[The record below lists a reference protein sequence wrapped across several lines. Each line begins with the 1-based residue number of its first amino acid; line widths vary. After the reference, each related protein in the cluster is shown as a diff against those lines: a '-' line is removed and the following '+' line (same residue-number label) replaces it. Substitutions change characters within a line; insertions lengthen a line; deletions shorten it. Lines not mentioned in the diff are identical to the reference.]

1 MGDQGYRSYDNMDIL
16 FYEQQTPTHVQ
27 SGSHFNKYDKSAM
40 RLNLRPTQLT
50 GQENHRPING
60 KSSVGMFH
68 HSPDMGILKM
78 VSPELERFIGSNTGL
93 TPKGNP
99 AQPSSPEFPL
109 FSLVSPEFEKI
120 LASMQNK
127 TPTPT
132 RILREGNSVAKQR
145 EVYVQ
150 GFAEALQHIHDQQ
163 HTHIEHGTNENMKIQ
178 YHQQHITI
186 PSAVS
191 YGWSDRSQDSHQ
203 SYESISR
210 ESTQCDM
217 EAMHYVSTAEPSEDS
232 QHSLDSGYRQNEQNN
247 EAEKQKVDETTSLR
261 SGQNMNVLPLP
272 PIDLELQEIV
282 KRERKKQKNRVAASK
297 CRRKKLEREAQLE
310 VRVQQ
315 LKEKNIELNAI
326 ASALRQ
332 QAGELKQR
340 VLEHVAFGCQL
351 PTVTTAAY

>member
-1 MGDQGYRSYDNMDIL
+1 MGDHIQYRHYDNMDVL
-16 FYEQQTPTHVQ
+16 FYEQQTHQ
-27 SGSHFNKYDKSAM
+27 QASNAFHKYDKNSM
-40 RLNLRPTQLT
+40 RLNLRPSHVTD
-50 GQENHRPING
+50 QENHRPQINDRN
-60 KSSVGMFH
+60 SNIGMFH
-68 HSPDMGILKM
+68 HSPDINGMFKI
-78 VSPELERFIGSNTGL
+78 VSPELERFIGNNTGL
-93 TPKGNP
+93 TPRGN
-99 AQPSSPEFPL
+99 QPGPIASPEFPL

-120 LASMQNK
+120 LASIQNK

-163 HTHIEHGTNENMKIQ
+163 QHTQQEQVIQEHKVEPVQVNHYSWQTERT
-178 YHQQHITI
+178 H
-186 PSAVS
+186 
-191 YGWSDRSQDSHQ
+191 DSSSH
-203 SYESISR
+203 YDSR
-210 ESTQCDM
+210 ENSRDSDSARYVTSTEHCEQDIKVNHM
-217 EAMHYVSTAEPSEDS
+217 TATYEQSVSDF
-232 QHSLDSGYRQNEQNN
+232 
-247 EAEKQKVDETTSLR
+247 DETSIR
-261 SGQNMNVLPLP
+261 SRGLNVLPLP
-272 PIDLELQEIV
+272 PINLELQEIV

-315 LKEKNIELNAI
+315 LKEKNIELNAV

-332 QAGELKQR
+332 QVGELKQR

>member
-1 MGDQGYRSYDNMDIL
+1 MDVL
-16 FYEQQTPTHVQ
+16 FYEQQAPTQ
-27 SGSHFNKYDKSAM
+27 SGSNFNKYDKSAM
-40 RLNLRPTQLT
+40 RLNLRPTQMT
-50 GQENHRPING
+50 GQENHRPMNG
-60 KSSVGMFH
+60 KSSIGMFH
-68 HSPDMGILKM
+68 HSPDMGIFKM

-120 LASMQNK
+120 LASIQNK

-163 HTHIEHGTNENMKIQ
+163 HTHIEHGNNEHVKIQ
-178 YHQQHITI
+178 YQQHITI
-186 PSAVS
+186 PSTVN
-191 YGWSDRSQDSHQ
+191 YGWTDRSEDSHHN
-203 SYESISR
+203 YESIGR
-210 ESTQCDM
+210 ESSQCDM
-217 EAMHYVSTAEPSEDS
+217 EAMHYVSAVEPSEDS
-232 QHSLDSGYRQNEQNN
+232 RDLNPAYNQNEQISS
-247 EAEKQKVDETTSLR
+247 EPEKQKLDETSLCG
-261 SGQNMNVLPLP
+261 GQNLNVLPLP

-315 LKEKNIELNAI
+315 LKEKNIELNAV

-332 QAGELKQR
+332 QVGELKQR